1 MTAAKRQ
8 NFETKPK
15 KSLTIQKIAN
25 SILPCFIVKCDCWFG
40 RYAYIRKDLSQGVAM
55 ASIIVTSGEQKGQY
69 LPLGRRTNVIGRAE
83 ALPMQILDDMV
94 SRKHLRIWYDEK
106 TNEHSAEDMKSKH
119 GVIINDKKITE
130 ITTLREGDQIRIGQT
145 TLLYTEKDFDDKES
159 ALSHFKKI
167 GERQRPTMIE

>member
-1 MTAAKRQ
+1 
-8 NFETKPK
+8 
-15 KSLTIQKIAN
+15 
-25 SILPCFIVKCDCWFG
+25 
-40 RYAYIRKDLSQGVAM
+40 M
-55 ASIIVTSGEQKGQY
+55 ASIIVTSGEQKGEY

-94 SRKHLRIWYDEK
+94 SRKHLRIWYDEN

-119 GVIINDKKITE
+119 GVIINNKKINE
-130 ITTLREGDQIRIGQT
+130 ITTLKEGDQIRIGQT
-145 TLLYTEKDFDDKES
+145 TLLYTDKDFDDSES

>member
-1 MTAAKRQ
+1 
-8 NFETKPK
+8 
-15 KSLTIQKIAN
+15 
-25 SILPCFIVKCDCWFG
+25 
-40 RYAYIRKDLSQGVAM
+40 M
-55 ASIIVTSGEQKGQY
+55 ASIIVTSGEQKGEY

-106 TNEHSAEDMKSKH
+106 TNEHSAEDMNSKH
-119 GVIINDKKITE
+119 GVIINNKKITE
-130 ITTLREGDQIRIGQT
+130 ITTLKEGDQIRIGQT
-145 TLLYTEKDFDDKES
+145 TLLYTEKDFDDSES

>member
-1 MTAAKRQ
+1 
-8 NFETKPK
+8 
-15 KSLTIQKIAN
+15 
-25 SILPCFIVKCDCWFG
+25 
-40 RYAYIRKDLSQGVAM
+40 M
-55 ASIIVTSGEQKGQY
+55 ASIIVTSGEQKGEY

-106 TNEHSAEDMKSKH
+106 TKEHSAEDMNSKH
-119 GVIINDKKITE
+119 GVIINNKRITE
-130 ITTLREGDQIRIGQT
+130 ITILREGDQIRIGQT
-145 TLLYTEKDFDDKES
+145 MLLYTEKDFDDRES

>member
-1 MTAAKRQ
+1 
-8 NFETKPK
+8 
-15 KSLTIQKIAN
+15 
-25 SILPCFIVKCDCWFG
+25 
-40 RYAYIRKDLSQGVAM
+40 M
-55 ASIIVTSGEQKGQY
+55 ASIIITSGEQKGEF

-106 TNEHSAEDMKSKH
+106 TNEHSAEDMNSKH
-119 GVIINDKKITE
+119 GVIINNRKINE

-145 TLLYTEKDFDDKES
+145 TLLYTDKDFDDSES